1 MDSNASQKGS
11 TVRPTADVR
20 PAEPTIISLN
30 RAFGYTCDNV
40 FVRVSAGSVNPSG
53 IPGGQTH
60 DQAIASLEAEMASH
74 KALPG
79 VESSGTDFS
88 KVGSQFKQLP

>member
-11 TVRPTADVR
+11 TVGPTADVR
-20 PAEPTIISLN
+20 LAEPTIISLN

-40 FVRVSAGSVNPSG
+40 AARISAGSVNAPG

-60 DQAIASLEAEMASH
+60 DQAIASLEAEMSRP
-74 KALPG
+74 KALPS
-79 VESSGTDFS
+79 VKSNGTDFS
-88 KVGSQFKQLP
+88 NIGSQFE